1 MTFRIYLSPPNVGNL
16 EKEFIIDALDSGW
29 VAPLGP
35 HVESFEREIAD
46 FVGVPHAVALS
57 SGTAGLHLCLVAAG
71 IGHGHEVIVPTMT
84 FAATAFSVKYV
95 GAAPVFIDSEASSWN
110 VDPVLLETF
119 LNQRAHEDNIP
130 AALIAVDVFG
140 QTANYGEISEICN
153 RYGVVI
159 IEDAAEALGAT
170 YKDMHAGSFGQ
181 AGVFSFNGNKIMTTS
196 GGGMVV
202 SHDGDF
208 IARIRHLATQA
219 RQPVPWYEH
228 EEVGYNYRLSNLLA
242 ALGRAQLKRLPGF
255 ITNRREARQ
264 TYSDFFNGV
273 TGARILQDA
282 SWGQSNGWLSV
293 VYFDDPNQVEIVR
306 AHLAVNEIESR
317 HVWKPMHLQPTFSDT
332 QFVGT
337 GVAQDLFEHGLCLPS
352 SSGEIATDVVET
364 LKSLYS

>member
-16 EKEFIIDALDSGW
+16 EKEYIVDALDSGW

-71 IGHGHEVIVPTMT
+71 IGRGHEVIVPTMT
-84 FAATAFSVKYV
+84 FAATAFAVKYV
-95 GAAPVFIDSEASSWN
+95 GAAPIFIDSEASSWN

-119 LNQRAHEDNIP
+119 LNQRAHQGNIP

-153 RYGVVI
+153 RYDVVI

-255 ITNRREARQ
+255 ITDRREARK
-264 TYSDFFNGV
+264 TYSAFFNEIM
-273 TGARILQDA
+273 GAGIIQDA
-282 SWGQSNGWLSV
+282 GWGQSNGWLSV

-306 AHLAVNEIESR
+306 SHLGANEIESR
-317 HVWKPMHLQPTFSDT
+317 HVWKPMHLQPTFSDA
-332 QFVGT
+332 QFIGT

-352 SSGEIATDVVET
+352 SSGEIAFDVVEA
-364 LKSLYS
+364 LKDLYS